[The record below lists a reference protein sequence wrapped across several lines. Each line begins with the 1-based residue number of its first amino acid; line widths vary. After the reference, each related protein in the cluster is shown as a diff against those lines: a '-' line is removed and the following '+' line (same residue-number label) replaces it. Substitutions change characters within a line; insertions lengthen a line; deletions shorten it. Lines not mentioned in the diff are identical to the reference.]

1 MAPKAP
7 SHSRQP
13 TKEKEEREEPSSE
26 EEELDP
32 SEDEKGNFSDEEEEE
47 GSSEDE
53 GEDQEKVKSNA
64 TPSPGTKFGSKS
76 TVQENGSDSDPD
88 SEGSPSDYKLQPIS
102 KSSVVSAKRAHQE
115 GDSDQ
120 QSLRSGKKSRTE
132 EKQSSAT
139 PGGGFGGITR
149 LWSNEDEIAL
159 LNGMID
165 FRNVKGL
172 DQNADV
178 GAFYDFVK
186 GKLQVDFSRD
196 QLRTKVSR
204 MKKRFLNAL
213 KKGGN
218 GLDPVF
224 SKPHDDMAFE
234 LSKKIWGVAVGN
246 SEGGKNGNNAKKG
259 ILKAEKIGVDEKE
272 IVNKEK
278 EGGEQDFWS
287 KYRFVNESFHNIE
300 GNFPSL
306 AMSEAGMS
314 FVKERLSLIG
324 SVKAKELDD
333 KWKQLIAAEAELNYK
348 MLALMTEQVKMAFGQ

>member
-1 MAPKAP
+1 
-7 SHSRQP
+7 
-13 TKEKEEREEPSSE
+13 
-26 EEELDP
+26 
-32 SEDEKGNFSDEEEEE
+32 
-47 GSSEDE
+47 
-53 GEDQEKVKSNA
+53 
-64 TPSPGTKFGSKS
+64 
-76 TVQENGSDSDPD
+76 
-88 SEGSPSDYKLQPIS
+88 
-102 KSSVVSAKRAHQE
+102 
-115 GDSDQ
+115 
-120 QSLRSGKKSRTE
+120 
-132 EKQSSAT
+132 
-139 PGGGFGGITR
+139 
-149 LWSNEDEIAL
+149 
-159 LNGMID
+159 
-165 FRNVKGL
+165 
-172 DQNADV
+172 
-178 GAFYDFVK
+178 
-186 GKLQVDFSRD
+186 
-196 QLRTKVSR
+196 